1 MSTGFVNL
9 LEMQM
14 AQTPERKV
22 KSLVRKVLDEL
33 GAYYVMPVTGGYGNS
48 GAPDFLVCL
57 RGRFIGIECKAG
69 KGRTTALQEKNLS
82 QITQSGGI
90 ALVIN
95 EDGVGTLKQDL
106 VSLL

>member
-1 MSTGFVNL
+1 
-9 LEMQM
+9 M

-22 KSLVRKVLDEL
+22 KSLVRKVLEEL
-33 GAYYVMPVTGGYGNS
+33 GAYYVMPVTGGYGES

-57 RGRFIGIECKAG
+57 RGRFVGIECKAG
-69 KGRTTALQEKNLS
+69 KGKTTALQEKNLS

-95 EDGVGTLKQDL
+95 ENDVGTLKQDL
-106 VSLL
+106 VSFL

>member
-1 MSTGFVNL
+1 
-9 LEMQM
+9 M

-22 KSLVRKVLDEL
+22 KSLVRKVLEEL

-69 KGRTTALQEKNLS
+69 KGKTTALQEKNLS

-95 EDGVGTLKQDL
+95 EDGVSTLKQDL
-106 VSLL
+106 VSFL